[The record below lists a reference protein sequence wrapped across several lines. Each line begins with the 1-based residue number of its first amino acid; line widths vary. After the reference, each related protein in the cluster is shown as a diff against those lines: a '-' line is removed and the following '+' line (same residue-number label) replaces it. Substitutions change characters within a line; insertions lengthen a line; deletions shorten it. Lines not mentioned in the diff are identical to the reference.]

1 MGGESEFARET
12 KKGRSVGPTLRREK
26 ETPVAS
32 APPPKKTPPVAH
44 HLHTLPFHPQATA
57 AAALVAAPALAGEFD
72 LLASKA
78 PTTNYVIDDASV
90 LNRTTRKSLND
101 QLAALEAASGF
112 RLEVATVRKLEVEG
126 DPFAL
131 GDKMVEHWYPTV
143 EAGTNKGVLLLV
155 TAARDGAVTGGPAFL
170 KAVGDDLIDS
180 VVGDNLP
187 ILAAEEKYNEAV
199 SSAVKRIEAKLT
211 GEWDV
216 GSVGGCG

>member
-1 MGGESEFARET
+1 MFIL
-12 KKGRSVGPTLRREK
+12 PHLRY
-26 ETPVAS
+26 
-32 APPPKKTPPVAH
+32 
-44 HLHTLPFHPQATA
+44 PQATA

-72 LLASKA
+72 LLASKT

-101 QLAALEAASGF
+101 QLAALESASGF

-211 GEWDV
+211 GEWD
-216 GSVGGCG
+216 GWSVWG